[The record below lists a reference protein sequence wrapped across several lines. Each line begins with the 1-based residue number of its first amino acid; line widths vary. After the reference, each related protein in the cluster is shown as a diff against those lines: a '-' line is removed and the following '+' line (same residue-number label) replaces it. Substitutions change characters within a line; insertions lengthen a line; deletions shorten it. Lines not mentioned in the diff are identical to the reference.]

1 MRHDNIFTRRGLT
14 PPHTQTHTSSI
25 FFSLSRSSRDQILYA
40 LVSRGTIVLAECSAT
55 QGNANTIARRILERL
70 PASDSVRQSYTQDRH
85 LFHILTEEG
94 LTFLCMSD
102 EGMGRRVPFAF
113 LEEIRS
119 RFTQAYGSAA
129 LTALAYAYNTE
140 FSRILHQ
147 QMEYFSFNP
156 NADVINRVR
165 GEVSDVKN
173 IMMENIEKVLD
184 RGEKIELLIDKTD
197 QLQGDAFAFRRNTRK
212 LKREMWWRNFRL
224 ACGIGIGVILL
235 VYFISAMACGMKL
248 NKC

>member
-129 LTALAYAYNTE
+129 LTALA
-140 FSRILHQ
+140 
-147 QMEYFSFNP
+147 
-156 NADVINRVR
+156 
-165 GEVSDVKN
+165 VS
-173 IMMENIEKVLD
+173 
-184 RGEKIELLIDKTD
+184 EL
-197 QLQGDAFAFRRNTRK
+197 TRSSSTA
-212 LKREMWWRNFRL
+212 RSDSSACRHAGYIWSSEGQHWL
-224 ACGIGIGVILL
+224 AL
-235 VYFISAMACGMKL
+235 YE
-248 NKC
+248 